1 MKVRQ
6 RQIEVL
12 LDQKG
17 EPASFSWSGR
27 REVVAE
33 IIDKWWE
40 GGRWW
45 AGEREMIVYRLLTRR
60 GGLYEIHF
68 HSGEGTWWL
77 ARVFD

>member
-12 LDQKG
+12 LDQQG
-17 EPASFSWSGR
+17 EPASFSWPGQ

-45 AGEREMIVYRLLTRR
+45 AGEGEMIVYRLLTRR

-77 ARVFD
+77 DRVFD